1 LVSRTISK
9 AKPYRVAI
17 VGSDTL
23 LGREL
28 EEVIKARSSG
38 VVLSPYAA
46 NAEGSF
52 RNQADE
58 AVYVNA
64 LSAENIVTEDAV
76 VLAGTEDGASKAY
89 QLAESA
95 PRPPILIDCTGFLER
110 KATAHIVMPLSCD
123 VETGMT
129 RLFVLPHAAAA
140 ASALVLIRLARK
152 ARLRQAVIHVFEP
165 ASELGKG
172 GINELHQ
179 QTTSLLAFKP
189 LEKKVFDTQLSF
201 NMLAQ
206 YGEEAAANLLSSE
219 QRITRDIASVLN
231 NSRKTGTVSGAPASQ
246 SSIPMPSVRLLQAPV
261 FHGYSISFWVE
272 FEAPVDAATVAE
284 ALASAQIEIRTADQ
298 EPPTNV
304 GAVGQS
310 GLIAGDIRI
319 DENNPRAVWIWAVA
333 DNLRLIADGV
343 ADLLSEIRK
352 PVQ

>member
-1 LVSRTISK
+1 
-9 AKPYRVAI
+9 VAI
-17 VGSDTL
+17 VGGDTL

-38 VVLSPYAA
+38 VVITPYAA

-52 RNQADE
+52 SNQDE
-58 AVYVNA
+58 EAAYMKELNA
-64 LSAENIVTEDAV
+64 AGMAEQDAV
-76 VLAGTEDGASKAY
+76 ILAGTEEGANKAY
-89 QLAESA
+89 QLAAASTRRA
-95 PRPPILIDCTGFLER
+95 PILIDCTGSLEQ
-110 KATAHIVMPLSCD
+110 KPNAQVVMPLSTD
-123 VETGMT
+123 IETGAK
-129 RLFVLPHAAAA
+129 LFILAHVAAA
-140 ASALVLIRLARK
+140 ASALVLVRLARQ
-152 ARLRQAVIHVFEP
+152 ARVRHAVIHVFEP
-165 ASELGKG
+165 ASELGKR

-206 YGEEAAANLLSSE
+206 YGEEAVANLLRNE
-219 QRITRDIASVLN
+219 HRITRDIASVLSK
-231 NSRKTGTVSGAPASQ
+231 NSETG
-246 SSIPMPSVRLLQAPV
+246 IPIPSVRLVQAPV

-272 FEAPVDAATVAE
+272 FEAVAEAATVAE
-284 ALASAQIEIRTADQ
+284 ALASAQIEIRAADQ

-310 GLIAGDIRI
+310 GLVAGDIRI
-319 DENNPRAVWIWAVA
+319 DDNNPRAVWIWAVC